1 MADSNRVSGRQGAST
16 SGRQA
21 GPSVS
26 GRVAAPSASG
36 RAPAQAPAPAVAQ
49 RSASSARVAPAS
61 ARMAPQ
67 VAAPARASGRKANMS
82 ARGGGVDQPKKKKG
96 KAVGGKELLIAFGVI
111 ALLAAVVIFKSMS
124 TNSKIKGIEDAKNA
138 KLEAEIKNYEAAEK
152 AVRSAEDKGALLLV
166 GKEEFDEA
174 KHFGPFK
181 ADPSIY
187 NVIYE
192 RTYKDKK
199 GEEKHFHKAL
209 HPDKL
214 TFMKTGYGKE
224 EQGVR
229 INYAL
234 AENKTVNVVM
244 GVKNIKL
251 PENDT
256 LNVNAMVTVIVKAPM
271 EDARFELAK
280 NAKEQG
286 GKETPK
292 EAPKDAEKAK

>member
-1 MADSNRVSGRQGAST
+1 M
-16 SGRQA
+16 
-21 GPSVS
+21 
-26 GRVAAPSASG
+26 
-36 RAPAQAPAPAVAQ
+36 
-49 RSASSARVAPAS
+49 APAS
-61 ARMAPQ
+61 SRMAPQ
-67 VAAPARASGRKANMS
+67 PAAVAPARPSGRKANVS
-82 ARGGGVDQPKKKKG
+82 ARGGGGVDQPKKKGKA

-124 TNSKIKGIEDAKNA
+124 TNSQIKAVNDAKEA
-138 KLEAEIKNYEAAEK
+138 KEQAQIKNYEAAEK
-152 AVRSAEDKGALLLV
+152 AVRAAEDKGALLLV
-166 GKEEFDEA
+166 GKEEFDEG
-174 KHFGPFK
+174 KHFGSFK
-181 ADPSIY
+181 ADPGIY

-209 HPDKL
+209 YPDKL

-224 EQGVR
+224 ENGVR

-244 GVKNIKL
+244 GVKNLKL
-251 PENDT
+251 PENDN

-271 EDARFELAK
+271 EDSRFDAARAAK
-280 NAKEQG
+280 DPSK
-286 GKETPK
+286 KVD